1 MHQLGDERQPLLPS
15 TSIHSTPESAHGD
28 HRRNKPW
35 PTPSI
40 SAIRA
45 FLSREAAI
53 TIICVFILQ
62 FLVSFA
68 KHVVEVPIVRLF
80 ENAICD
86 RYYASHG
93 DAVSDPVSRRSC
105 KLPAIQDQLAFITG
119 LRFGFDAFGGVVSA
133 IYYGGLADRLG
144 RRLVLILFC
153 IGTLL
158 SQVWIVLVCYLNT
171 MLPTQLVWVS
181 SIFLLVG
188 GGQRVA
194 KSMLFTI
201 IADSVDQSN
210 RYADLTLFPP
220 QPNIDSIQIE
230 IHVPSFFSTSRLHS
244 HRTSFRR
251 LLHAGQYMAFIRS
264 CLWNPR
270 LGKYPSMVDAG
281 VSQASTSHQRRS
293 SPSSGDLA
301 TPRRRR
307 RAVNS

>member
-1 MHQLGDERQPLLPS
+1 MQPRGDERQPLLPS
-15 TSIHSTPESAHGD
+15 TSIQSTTESANGNHD
-28 HRRNKPW
+28 RNKPR

-40 SAIRA
+40 GPLKA
-45 FLSREAAI
+45 FLSSEAAI

-62 FLVSFA
+62 FLISFA

-93 DAVSDPVSRRSC
+93 DAVSDPVNGRSC
-105 KLPAIQDQLAFITG
+105 KLPPIQDQLAFITG
-119 LRFGFDAFGGVVSA
+119 LRFGFDAFGGVASA

-158 SQVWIVLVCYLNT
+158 SQVWIVLVCYLNKT
-171 MLPTQLVWVS
+171 LPTQLVWVS
-181 SIFLLVG
+181 SLFLLVG

-210 RYADLTLFPP
+210 RYA
-220 QPNIDSIQIE
+220 NRI
-230 IHVPSFFSTSRLHS
+230 FFSL
-244 HRTSFRR
+244 
-251 LLHAGQYMAFIRS
+251 QYF
-264 CLWNPR
+264 
-270 LGKYPSMVDAG
+270 Y
-281 VSQASTSHQRRS
+281 
-293 SPSSGDLA
+293 
-301 TPRRRR
+301 
-307 RAVNS
+307 